1 MKKLFTSLACTLL
14 ACFAL
19 AACGG
24 GNAYAGT
31 LTQNFKG
38 DSGNVF
44 QINDALSFK
53 QVSGAVQVVAANG
66 TTYSYPDASGA
77 LFTKLINASTGFY
90 VNVPGTMEYMN
101 TIAPLYVLCYSGSQ
115 TGFAYA
121 GSIPV
126 RFLPDGCSLF
136 NTIRSQSN

>member
-1 MKKLFTSLACTLL
+1 MKKLILGLL
-14 ACFAL
+14 VSTFL

-24 GNAYAGT
+24 SAQAGT
-31 LTQNFKG
+31 LTQNFTG

-44 QINDALSFK
+44 QVNDALSFK

-66 TTYSYPDASGA
+66 TTYSYPDSSGA
-77 LFTKLINASTGFY
+77 LFTKLVNATHGFY

-101 TIAPLYVLCYSGSQ
+101 TIAPIYILCYSGSQ

-121 GSIPV
+121 GSIPA
-126 RFLPDGCSLF
+126 RFLPDGCALF